1 LTFHYHNHDLFPPK
15 TKKGHDVFAA
25 MAFKNRKAMGGSFLI
40 HPWLFL
46 VYITLTKPPQ
56 RQADQCKIGIKPVT
70 INIAVCI

>member
-1 LTFHYHNHDLFPPK
+1 
-15 TKKGHDVFAA
+15 

-46 VYITLTKPPQ
+46 VYITLTNPPQ